1 MISSLQED
9 FDLFGSDDEDDEEK
23 KKVVEERLKA
33 YAEKKAKKVCD
44 SILIF
49 LIKNTNLIPFFSISK
64 FLKQLKFLRKL

>member
-49 LIKNTNLIPFFSISK
+49 FN
-64 FLKQLKFLRKL
+64 